1 MLCLLAQDRGQSSS
15 LPSAGKALSPV
26 ADSPH
31 ATSDSPVPEGVPPTG
46 VSVVREVSMVRDAEE
61 SDFGLGIDS
70 GCVVSGVRGLLSRH
84 SALFWLSRCGSGQVR
99 GAAER
104 AGVRRGYRVLR
115 VMGDVRSNPL
125 HLRPLCQ

>member
-1 MLCLLAQDRGQSSS
+1 MQDRGQSSS

-31 ATSDSPVPEGVPPTG
+31 ATTDSPVPEGVPPSG

-70 GCVVSGVRGLLSRH
+70 GCVVSGVSTLSPSLVGL
-84 SALFWLSRCGSGQVR
+84 ALAERMRFGQVR